1 MRQVGGPN
9 TGTPGFLDRLSGLA
23 RPGSDIAEQARL
35 IADAIRVATGH
46 RWVGVYRVDSQDAEI
61 LGWSGEGPPA
71 HTRFPAAAGLTG
83 VVVAMGETV
92 VSNDVAR
99 DPRYLTAF
107 SSTRSEMIVPVI
119 DRRTRAVVG
128 TIDVE
133 SDRTNAF
140 EERDRELLERC
151 ARAIAPIYET
161 N

>member
-1 MRQVGGPN
+1 MR
-9 TGTPGFLDRLSGLA
+9 TPSLLARLGGLA
-23 RPGSDIAEQARL
+23 RPGTDVAEQAGS
-35 IADAIRVATGH
+35 IADAIREATGH
-46 RWVGVYRVDSQDAEI
+46 RWVGVYRVDSQDVEI
-61 LGWSGEGPPA
+61 LGWSGGGPPA
-71 HTRFPAAAGLTG
+71 HARFPATAGLTG
-83 VVVAMGETV
+83 AVVTMGETV
-92 VSNDVAR
+92 VSNDVAI

-140 EERDRELLERC
+140 EERDRDLLERC
-151 ARAIAPIYET
+151 AEAIAPIYEV

>member
-1 MRQVGGPN
+1 M
-9 TGTPGFLDRLSGLA
+9 GTPCFLDRLAGLA
-23 RPGSDIAEQARL
+23 SPGSDAAEQARL
-35 IADAIRVATGH
+35 VADAIREATGH
-46 RWVGVYRVDSQDAEI
+46 RWVGVYRVDSGDVEI

-71 HTRFPAAAGLTG
+71 HTRFPATDGLTG
-83 VVVAMGETV
+83 VVVAMGESV

-107 SSTRSEMIVPVI
+107 SSTCSEMIVPVF
-119 DRRTRAVVG
+119 DRRTRTVVG

-140 EERDRELLERC
+140 GERDRDLLERC
-151 ARAIAPIYET
+151 AGVIAPIYEV